1 MAVVFVELD
10 MNRRSAKLL
19 PKQAAKI
26 EIPAVVLAPEP
37 VAVVEPI
44 IEEPK
49 PVVPVK
55 TTKQKIKELVS
66 SVFKRNEAAKKKESV
81 VAAVKPEQN
90 KKTSSEQLQQYSQIL
105 ANKNASEDE
114 RTEAV
119 EMLAREQSVEALEH
133 LEQFVADSGSSKKSK
148 KTELESILKAQ
159 AIEGIAAF
167 SQKDVAISALNFLS
181 PKVSEPF
188 LKDRIKRSMAT
199 LKNQVENPEDEEAD
213 ALRKL
218 VE

>member
-1 MAVVFVELD
+1 MAVVLVELD

-19 PKQAAKI
+19 PKQASRI
-26 EIPAVVLAPEP
+26 EMPAAITSTET
-37 VAVVEPI
+37 VAAIVPS

-49 PVVPVK
+49 PTASVK
-55 TTKQKIKELVS
+55 TTKQKIKDFVG
-66 SVFKRNEAAKKKESV
+66 SVFKRSEPAKKKEV
-81 VAAVKPEQN
+81 VITTTKSEEN
-90 KKTSSEQLQQYSQIL
+90 KKSSSEQLQQYSQIM

-119 EMLAREQSVEALEH
+119 EMLAREQSMEALEH
-133 LEQFVADSGSSKKSK
+133 LEQFVADSGSVKKSK

-181 PKVSEPF
+181 PKVNEPF